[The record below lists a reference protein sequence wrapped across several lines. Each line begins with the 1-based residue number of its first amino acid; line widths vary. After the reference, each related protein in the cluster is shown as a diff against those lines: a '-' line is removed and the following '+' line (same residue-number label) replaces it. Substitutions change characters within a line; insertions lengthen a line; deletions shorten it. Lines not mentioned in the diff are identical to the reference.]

1 MPVVTIVRTDPLRL
15 RVEAPERESTA
26 VRNGQKVRVHV
37 EGDMTA
43 HMGMISRDSPA
54 IDRQSRMLVVEADI
68 PNDGSLRAGSFV
80 RAEIIT
86 SDDHKSLS
94 VPADA
99 IVTFAGLEKVFVVE
113 KGKAVEKQVSTGR
126 RGTNWVEIVSGV
138 NAGET
143 VVLSPGNLQ
152 TGENVKVERAATET
166 TATNN
171 RS

>member
-1 MPVVTIVRTDPLRL
+1 M
-15 RVEAPERESTA
+15 
-26 VRNGQKVRVHV
+26 
-37 EGDMTA
+37 
-43 HMGMISRDSPA
+43 
-54 IDRQSRMLVVEADI
+54 
-68 PNDGSLRAGSFV
+68 
-80 RAEIIT
+80 
-86 SDDHKSLS
+86 
-94 VPADA
+94 PADA

-138 NAGET
+138 NSGET

-152 TGENVKVERAATET
+152 TGENVKVERATTET